1 MAKVFVLPVI
11 RREDYDAFRHDVGP
25 NLANS
30 YEEWA
35 RLFADEVAGARLAGK
50 TVVEVPVEYTEFTR
64 FCAANGKKPNPQ
76 TLLDFVAHRPR
87 GEA

>member
-1 MAKVFVLPVI
+1 MPKIFVLPVI
-11 RREDYDAFRHDVGP
+11 RREDYEAFRRDVGP

-30 YEEWA
+30 YDEWTNI
-35 RLFADEVAGARLAGK
+35 FSGEVAEARRLGK
-50 TVVEVPVEYTEFTR
+50 TVVEVPVEYNEFTR
-64 FCAANGKKPNPQ
+64 YCAANGKKPNPQ